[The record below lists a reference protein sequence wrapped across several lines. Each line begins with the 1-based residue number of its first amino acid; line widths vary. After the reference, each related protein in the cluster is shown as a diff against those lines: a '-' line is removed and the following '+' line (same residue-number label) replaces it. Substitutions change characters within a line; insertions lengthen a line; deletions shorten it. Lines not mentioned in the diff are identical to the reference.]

1 MLDGLPP
8 TTLAGGLAFIS
19 FGGWALA
26 AYFARLVYTGKL
38 VPRTTYDDKVH
49 EANEWRTEG
58 RIKDQTITEVSETSN
73 LVLRDLVPT
82 LERFFTSLHGRG
94 DREVDK

>member
-1 MLDGLPP
+1 MEGLPP
-8 TTLAGGLAFIS
+8 TTIIGGLTLVA

-26 AYFARLVYTGKL
+26 FYFLRLFFRGDVVSRKQYE
-38 VPRTTYDDKVH
+38 DKEH
-49 EANEWRTEG
+49 EASEWRTES
-58 RIKDQTITEVSETSN
+58 RIKDQTLTEVSETSN

-94 DREVDK
+94 DREVDR